1 MDRSSDMTICG
12 IATPLGDGGIGIV
25 RISGCDAVSIV
36 EPLVRLRSGVPL
48 RQVQARMLYLAD
60 ILCRK
65 KRHDGTVIFGL
76 QDGEIIDEGL
86 VVVMEGPRSF
96 TGEDV
101 VEIHC
106 HGGPIVL
113 GLVCEACVGAGARLA
128 EPGEFTKRA
137 FLNGRLDLSQA
148 EAVLDTITARS
159 EASLR
164 LAQRHLRGDLGL
176 EVRDLRNGLL
186 CILGELEAGIDF
198 SDEDITFIHST
209 DLEDALSKIGGD
221 IQRMLK
227 TADRGIR
234 LRDGARVVVAGRP
247 NVGKS
252 SVLNC
257 LLGEDRAIVTEVPGT
272 TRDVIEESVV
282 WEGFRVVLV
291 DTAGVRDTEDVVERE
306 GIRRTRVVVED
317 ADVLVQVLDASEG
330 QGEEGWSAG
339 EFGSRHPDVIVINKT
354 DLVSDLRLH
363 QVSSC
368 VKASASTKVILTSMR
383 TGEGLD
389 CLRNAIVACVSGE
402 SFESDGGV
410 VVTNIRHRDAL
421 ARAGIAVER
430 ALDAVQTG
438 VEPELI
444 VVDVRDSAD
453 ALGEVTGAI
462 TSDEILNHIFS
473 NFCIGK

>member
-1 MDRSSDMTICG
+1 MTICG

-48 RQVQARMLYLAD
+48 RQVQARRLYLAD

-65 KRHDGTVIFGL
+65 KPHDGTVISGL
-76 QDGEIIDEGL
+76 QDGEMIDEGL

-101 VEIHC
+101 VEIQC
-106 HGGPIVL
+106 HGGPMVL

-148 EAVLDTITARS
+148 EAVLETITARS
-159 EASLR
+159 EAGLR

-176 EVRDLRNGLL
+176 AVEDLRNSLL
-186 CILGELEAGIDF
+186 SILGALEAGIDF
-198 SDEDITFIHST
+198 SDEDITFIPSR
-209 DLEDALSKIGGD
+209 DLDDGLSNIAGH
-221 IQRMLK
+221 IQRMLS
-227 TADRGIR
+227 TAERGIR

-252 SVLNC
+252 SVLNR

-291 DTAGVRDTEDVVERE
+291 DTAGVRDTQDVVERE

-317 ADVLVQVLDASEG
+317 ADVLVQVVDASDN
-330 QGEEGWSAG
+330 QGKDGWIAG
-339 EFGSRHPDVIVINKT
+339 ELGSRHPDVIVINKT
-354 DLVSDLRLH
+354 DLVNDLGLR
-363 QVSSC
+363 QVSDD
-368 VKASASTKVILTSMR
+368 VQANASTKVILTSMR

-389 CLRNAIVACVSGE
+389 RLRNAIVACLSGG

-421 ARAGIAVER
+421 SRAGRAVEQ
-430 ALDAVQTG
+430 ALDAIVAG

-444 VVDVRDSAD
+444 VVDIRDAVD